1 MIQLVELVTVD
12 NEDLAYHYASDNVD
26 EVFNQEKKFN
36 ELTKNI
42 SLSFSSHIIATKEA
56 SFDSLCKKDPYFKQF
71 TSYQNLE
78 SFMEKVKEKSL
89 LADEEVA
96 GYLRTQFNL
105 HAFPLQKV
113 LYYSYSDYLEKN
125 VNRLFWCIK

>member
-1 MIQLVELVTVD
+1 MIQLVTVD
-12 NEDLAYHYASDNVD
+12 NEDLAYHYASANIG
-26 EVFNQEKKFN
+26 EVFNQEKEFN

-42 SLSFSSHIIATKEA
+42 SLSFSSHILATEEA

-71 TSYQNLE
+71 TSYQNLAF
-78 SFMEKVKEKSL
+78 FMEKVKEKSL
-89 LADEEVA
+89 LTDEEVA

>member
-1 MIQLVELVTVD
+1 MANI
-12 NEDLAYHYASDNVD
+12 D
-26 EVFNQEKKFN
+26 EVFNQEKEFN

-42 SLSFSSHIIATKEA
+42 SLSFSSHILATEEA

-71 TSYQNLE
+71 TSYQNLAF
-78 SFMEKVKEKSL
+78 FMEKVKEKSL
-89 LADEEVA
+89 LNDEEVA

>member
-12 NEDLAYHYASDNVD
+12 NEDLAYHYALANID
-26 EVFNQEKKFN
+26 EVFNQEKEFN

-89 LADEEVA
+89 LTDEEVA

>member
-12 NEDLAYHYASDNVD
+12 NEDLAYHYALANID
-26 EVFNQEKKFN
+26 EVFNQEKEFN

-42 SLSFSSHIIATKEA
+42 SLSFSSHILATEEA

-71 TSYQNLE
+71 TSYQNLAF
-78 SFMEKVKEKSL
+78 FMEKVKEKSL
-89 LADEEVA
+89 LTDEEVA

-125 VNRLFWCIK
+125 VNP

>member
-1 MIQLVELVTVD
+1 MKCKIIVYILNMSYSEKLYLNGEVTKSWFNLVELVTVD

-89 LADEEVA
+89 LTDEEVA
-96 GYLRTQFNL
+96 GYLRT
-105 HAFPLQKV
+105 
-113 LYYSYSDYLEKN
+113 
-125 VNRLFWCIK
+125 

>member
-12 NEDLAYHYASDNVD
+12 NEDLAYHYASANID
-26 EVFNQEKKFN
+26 EVFNQEKEFN

-42 SLSFSSHIIATKEA
+42 SLSFSSHILATEEA

-71 TSYQNLE
+71 TSYQNLAF
-78 SFMEKVKEKSL
+78 FMEKVKEKSL
-89 LADEEVA
+89 LTDEEVA

>member
-1 MIQLVELVTVD
+1 MIQLVTVD
-12 NEDLAYHYASDNVD
+12 NEDLAYHYALANID
-26 EVFNQEKKFN
+26 EVFNQEKEFN

-42 SLSFSSHIIATKEA
+42 SLSFSSHILATEEA

-71 TSYQNLE
+71 TSYQNLA
-78 SFMEKVKEKSL
+78 SFMKKIKEKIL
-89 LADEEVA
+89 LTDEEVA

>member
-1 MIQLVELVTVD
+1 MIQLVTVD
-12 NEDLAYHYASDNVD
+12 NEYLAYRYASANID
-26 EVFNQEKKFN
+26 EVFNQEKEFN

-42 SLSFSSHIIATKEA
+42 SLSFSSHILATEEA

-71 TSYQNLE
+71 TSYQNLA
-78 SFMEKVKEKSL
+78 FFIEKVKEKSL
-89 LADEEVA
+89 LTDEEVA

>member
-12 NEDLAYHYASDNVD
+12 NEDLAYHYASANID

-71 TSYQNLE
+71 TSYQNLAF
-78 SFMEKVKEKSL
+78 FMEKVKEKSL
-89 LADEEVA
+89 LTDEEVA
-96 GYLRTQFNL
+96 GYLRT
-105 HAFPLQKV
+105 
-113 LYYSYSDYLEKN
+113 
-125 VNRLFWCIK
+125 

>member
-1 MIQLVELVTVD
+1 MIQLVTVD
-12 NEDLAYHYASDNVD
+12 NEDLAYHYALANID
-26 EVFNQEKKFN
+26 EVFNQEKEFN

-42 SLSFSSHIIATKEA
+42 SLSFSSHILATEEA

-71 TSYQNLE
+71 TSYQNLAF
-78 SFMEKVKEKSL
+78 FMEKVKEKSL
-89 LADEEVA
+89 LTDEEVA

>member
-1 MIQLVELVTVD
+1 MIQLVTVD
-12 NEDLAYHYASDNVD
+12 NEDLAYHYALANID

-89 LADEEVA
+89 LTDEEVA

>member
-12 NEDLAYHYASDNVD
+12 NEDLAYHYALANID
-26 EVFNQEKKFN
+26 EVFNQEKEFN

-42 SLSFSSHIIATKEA
+42 SLSFSSHILATEEA

-71 TSYQNLE
+71 TSYQNLAF
-78 SFMEKVKEKSL
+78 FMEKVKEKSL